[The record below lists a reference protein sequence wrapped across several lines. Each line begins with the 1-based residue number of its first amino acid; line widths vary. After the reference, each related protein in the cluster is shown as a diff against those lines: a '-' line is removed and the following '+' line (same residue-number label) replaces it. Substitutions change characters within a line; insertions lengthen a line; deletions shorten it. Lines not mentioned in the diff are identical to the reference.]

1 METSVTIYSTPTC
14 TYCKKAKEFLT
25 ANNISFS
32 EIDVSTNS
40 EAKQEM
46 IEISGQM
53 GVPVIRIGT
62 QDVVVGFTGNEE
74 LLKQL
79 LNIN

>member
-1 METSVTIYSTPTC
+1 METSVTIFSTPNC

-25 ANNISFS
+25 ANNISF
-32 EIDVSTNS
+32 EDIDVSTNS
-40 EAKQEM
+40 EAKAEM

-62 QDVVVGFTGNEE
+62 QDVVVGFTGNED
-74 LLKQL
+74 LLKEL